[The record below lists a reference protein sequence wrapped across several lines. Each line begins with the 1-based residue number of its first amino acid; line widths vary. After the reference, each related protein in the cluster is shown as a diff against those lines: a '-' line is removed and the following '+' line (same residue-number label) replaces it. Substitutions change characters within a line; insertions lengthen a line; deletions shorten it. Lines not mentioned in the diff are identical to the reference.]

1 MLSLWYKHKMIWVYG
16 FTLYYWQV
24 WAQERVRENKQEKQE
39 DLRWEQENFRIEAMG
54 EREDVGICKP

>member
-1 MLSLWYKHKMIWVYG
+1 MIWVYG